1 MFTNNKINTNENQWI
16 KALSLPLPL
25 LSKFLFYIYFCFIS
39 LVQHIYELSYYLF
52 TIITDFCFAKK
63 GAFLG
68 LQHNLA

>member
-25 LSKFLFYIYFCFIS
+25 LSKFLFYIYFCFIL
-39 LVQHIYELSYYLF
+39 LVQHIYYLF

-63 GAFLG
+63 AAFLG

>member
-25 LSKFLFYIYFCFIS
+25 LSKFLFYIYFRFIL
-39 LVQHIYELSYYLF
+39 LVQHIYYLF

-63 GAFLG
+63 AAFLG

>member
-25 LSKFLFYIYFCFIS
+25 LSTFLFYIYFCFIL
-39 LVQHIYELSYYLF
+39 LVQHIYYLF
-52 TIITDFCFAKK
+52 TIITDFCLAKK

>member
-25 LSKFLFYIYFCFIS
+25 LSKFLFYIYFCFIL
-39 LVQHIYELSYYLF
+39 LVQHIYYLF

>member
-25 LSKFLFYIYFCFIS
+25 LSKFLFYIYFCFIL
-39 LVQHIYELSYYLF
+39 LVQHIYYLF
-52 TIITDFCFAKK
+52 TIITDFCFTKK

>member
-25 LSKFLFYIYFCFIS
+25 LSKFLFYIYFCFIL
-39 LVQHIYELSYYLF
+39 LVQHIYYLF
-52 TIITDFCFAKK
+52 TIITDFCFAIK